1 MIPFFKKKK
10 QFPSGKDKKE
20 VKEELFVKCEK
31 CGALYYKKQLE
42 QELWVC
48 PECGY
53 HFRITAKKYV
63 EYILDDGKF
72 EERIGENLYAN
83 DPLNFPGYAKKLEGY
98 YNKLKL
104 NDAALCGTGYING
117 IKVVLFVTDFKFLGG
132 SMGSVYGEIFLRGTR
147 KAISEKIPFISL
159 TTSGGGARMH
169 EGIFSLMQMAK
180 TTVGVVEL
188 NEANIP
194 YISVVAH
201 PTMGGVMASFA
212 SLGDII
218 LAEKGALLGFAGP
231 RVIEQTI
238 RQKLP
243 EGFQTAEFLLEKGFI
258 DEVISRKQLKDR
270 LTFYLKHLGGQNGR
284 SKTN

>member
-10 QFPSGKDKKE
+10 QLPSRGDKKE
-20 VKEELFVKCEK
+20 IKEDLFAKCER
-31 CGALYYKKQLE
+31 CGAIYYKKQLE
-42 QELWVC
+42 RELWVC

-53 HFRITAKKYV
+53 HFRISAKKYI
-63 EYILDDGKF
+63 EYLLDDKDF
-72 EERIGENLYAN
+72 EEKIGSNIFST
-83 DPLNFPGYAKKLEGY
+83 DPLEFPGYK
-98 YNKLKL
+98 NKLKSYYDKLGL
-104 NDAALCGTGYING
+104 NDAAICGTGYING

-147 KAISEKIPFISL
+147 KALSQKIPFISL

-180 TTVGVVEL
+180 TVVGVVEL
-188 NEANIP
+188 NEAHIP
-194 YISVVAH
+194 FISILAH

-218 LAEKGALLGFAGP
+218 LAEPGALLGFAGP

-238 RQKLP
+238 KQKLP
-243 EGFQTAEFLLEKGFI
+243 KGFQTSEFILEKGFI
-258 DEVISRKQLKDR
+258 DEVVNRKELKNKV
-270 LTFYLKHLGGQNGR
+270 TFYLKHLGGEDGR

>member
-1 MIPFFKKKK
+1 MIPFFRKKKRLPAASEK
-10 QFPSGKDKKE
+10 RE
-20 VKEELFVKCEK
+20 IKEELFVKCEK
-31 CGALYYKKQLE
+31 CGTIFYKKQLE
-42 QELWVC
+42 KELWVC
-48 PECGY
+48 PKCGY
-53 HFRITAKKYV
+53 HFRIPALKYV
-63 EYILDDGKF
+63 EYLLDEGTF
-72 EERIGENLYAN
+72 VERIGDNLYSS
-83 DPLNFPGYAKKLEGY
+83 DPLKFPGYAKKLEGY
-98 YNKLKL
+98 YEKLKL
-104 NDAALCGTGYING
+104 NDAAVCGTGHING

-147 KAISEKIPFISL
+147 KAIKEKIPFVSL

-180 TTVGVVEL
+180 TVVGVVEL

-194 YISVVAH
+194 FISVVAH

-218 LAEKGALLGFAGP
+218 IAEPGALLGFAGP

-243 EGFQTAEFLLEKGFI
+243 EGFQTSEFLLEKGFL
-258 DEVISRKQLKDR
+258 DDVVSRKELKDR
-270 LTFYLKHLGGQNGR
+270 LTFYLKHLGGSNGR
-284 SKTN
+284 GKTD

>member
-10 QFPSGKDKKE
+10 QLPSGKDRKE
-20 VKEELFVKCEK
+20 IKEELFAKCEK

-42 QELWVC
+42 RELWVC

-53 HFRITAKKYV
+53 HFRIPARKYV
-63 EYILDDGKF
+63 EYILDEGDF
-72 EERIGENLYAN
+72 EERIGQNIYAN
-83 DPLNFPGYAKKLEGY
+83 DPLKFPGYAKKLEGY
-98 YNKLKL
+98 YKKLEL
-104 NDAALCGTGYING
+104 NDAALCGTGHING
-117 IKVVLFVTDFKFLGG
+117 IKVVFFVTDFKFLGG

-147 KAISEKIPFISL
+147 KAISENLPFISL

-180 TTVGVVEL
+180 TVVGVVEL

-194 YISVVAH
+194 FISVVAH

-218 LAEKGALLGFAGP
+218 LAEPGALLGFAGP

-243 EGFQTAEFLLEKGFI
+243 EGFQTSEFLLEKGFV
-258 DEVISRKQLKDR
+258 DDVVSRKELKEK
-270 LTFYLKHLGGQNGR
+270 LTFYLKHLGGENGR
-284 SKTN
+284 SKTD